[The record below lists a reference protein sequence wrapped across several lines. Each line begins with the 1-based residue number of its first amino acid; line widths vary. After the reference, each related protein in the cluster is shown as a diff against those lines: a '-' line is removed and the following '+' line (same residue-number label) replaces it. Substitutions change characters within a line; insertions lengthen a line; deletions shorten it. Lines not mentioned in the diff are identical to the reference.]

1 MKNASAIASEI
12 TAYGLLDRLVH
23 EPGSVMLGV
32 ALDHASRLVRDLNS
46 EAQRPE

>member
-1 MKNASAIASEI
+1 
-12 TAYGLLDRLVH
+12 
-23 EPGSVMLGV
+23 MLGV